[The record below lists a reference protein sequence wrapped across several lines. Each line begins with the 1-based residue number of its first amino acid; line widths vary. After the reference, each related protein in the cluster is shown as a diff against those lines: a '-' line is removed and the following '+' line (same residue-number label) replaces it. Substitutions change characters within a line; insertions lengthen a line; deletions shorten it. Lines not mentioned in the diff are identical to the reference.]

1 MRRCCRLELLDGAF
15 VWLASKVTTKSSAT
29 ASSRHYRMKPENL
42 PIMSCSKPQRSGV
55 TVDPSIGNQD
65 CSQDM
70 KKVRF
75 KKEIIVLKSSSNQ
88 LNGWRTNNSH
98 KIKLSAAGLAFNTQL
113 RASLITAWKKV
124 LTCVPPNVHP
134 LLLKMFHNQDIAQPQ
149 EV

>member
-1 MRRCCRLELLDGAF
+1 
-15 VWLASKVTTKSSAT
+15 
-29 ASSRHYRMKPENL
+29 
-42 PIMSCSKPQRSGV
+42 
-55 TVDPSIGNQD
+55 
-65 CSQDM
+65 M

-75 KKEIIVLKSSSNQ
+75 KKEIIVLNSSSNQ

-124 LTCVPPNVHP
+124 LTCVPPNVDP